1 MSKGRGT
8 EKMNAMLGCKEGLR
22 WRSSMQMA
30 EEELPGA
37 VTRSPREGLPGD
49 GTGFGRRLS
58 VAHGAF
64 PVPSGAAGG
73 RGQRGVHR
81 GLGSVSG
88 STLLTSMVAV
98 ETSHLSL
105 PLPSPLG
112 VAAETT
118 GAKLTLT
125 TWQHPPQPEAQAL

>member
-1 MSKGRGT
+1 
-8 EKMNAMLGCKEGLR
+8 
-22 WRSSMQMA
+22 MA
-30 EEELPGA
+30 L
-37 VTRSPREGLPGD
+37 
-49 GTGFGRRLS
+49 
-58 VAHGAF
+58 GAF

-73 RGQRGVHR
+73 RGQRGVRR

-88 STLLTSMVAV
+88 STLLTSTVAA
-98 ETSHLSL
+98 ETSRLSP

-112 VAAETT
+112 VATETT

>member
-1 MSKGRGT
+1 
-8 EKMNAMLGCKEGLR
+8 
-22 WRSSMQMA
+22 MQTA

-37 VTRSPREGLPGD
+37 VTRGPGRGCPGGAARGPPGRGGR
-49 GTGFGRRLS
+49 GTGFGRGLA
-58 VAHGAF
+58 VAHGAC

-73 RGQRGVHR
+73 RGQRGAHR
-81 GLGSVSG
+81 ALGSVSG
-88 STLLTSMVAV
+88 SALLTSTVTA
-98 ETSHLSL
+98 ETSRLFP

-125 TWQHPPQPEAQAL
+125 TWQHPPQLEAQALCTGQPRRP